1 MHMRSFIMISMLAAS
16 GIAVAQTADPLV
28 IVSPQDPA
36 TWQGGE
42 LDESLSC
49 EISKGS
55 IRWEH
60 AKSHSLT
67 FKGFPTN
74 WKGDWN
80 LLEVWL
86 YSPESFPQTR
96 FLLYIGSENN
106 SKSGPDYYSQ
116 QIRLDFKGWKRFIFP
131 LERLQRNRQP
141 VGFHHITDV
150 HFAATGFFNT
160 LNPKAVV
167 NVGSI
172 RLIQGE
178 VPPMPKGPR
187 LSDDAFYAALD
198 LDLQG
203 LEDVKAA
210 VEKRDYKQAGH
221 ALAAYLKQRE
231 TPRMPQMWKDRPTP
245 EERKPQYN
253 THPADEIVAHRLTSC
268 EFTHQFGERIEWLIN
283 PTPLK
288 YNEWTWQLN
297 RHPFWNTLVDAYWQT
312 GDEKYGKEF
321 VNQMRGWVEDCLVPE
336 AGSGNAPYSAWRTI
350 TTGIRTF
357 GPWPNC
363 FFRMLGSPV
372 FDDDSIVLMVKSF
385 YEHARHLR
393 ANPTRNNW
401 LAMEMNGLFHI
412 AVLFPEFKE
421 SQEWRDYAIGR
432 IYKEL
437 DLQVYPDGAQKEL
450 APGYHGVSLGN
461 FLGLYNI
468 GKLNNVK
475 MPEDYCQ
482 RLERMY
488 QYYMNIRMPDGRCP
502 ALNDSLWG
510 QTAGVLTN
518 GQRLFPNRTDFLY
531 AATYGAQGT
540 APSFTSVWMPYAGW
554 AVMRTG
560 WDTDAMY
567 MHVDVGPFGAGH
579 QHEDKLS
586 IIAAAYGRK
595 ILTEGAC
602 YAYDV
607 SQYRRYTLAAAAH
620 NIVNV
625 DGKPQHRRGKAEYN
639 VVEEPLQNR
648 WRSDD
653 VVDFIEGRYDEGFG
667 DNNDKTV
674 THYRAVLFVKPQ
686 YWLVFD
692 VLSPKDA
699 AEHAYES
706 MFHLANVEAVLNE
719 KTMAVRGC
727 DENVPNIAILPIK
740 ADGLT
745 ATIVKGKEDE
755 PAQGWELRSGYYDKH
770 AIPTALYN
778 RKAAGQWL
786 EPWLL
791 YPLKANETQP
801 PVQSLRMTTP
811 NTIELQFTD
820 GRVHVVELTL
830 DGDGISK
837 LSLILKRAD
846 GSIEAAANVE

>member
-1 MHMRSFIMISMLAAS
+1 MHLRSFVMISMLAVGS
-16 GIAVAQTADPLV
+16 MVAAQPKEPLV
-28 IVSPQDPA
+28 VVSPEGPA
-36 TWQGGE
+36 TWKGGT
-42 LDESLSC
+42 LDESQSC
-49 EISKGS
+49 EIAKGS

-60 AKSHSLT
+60 GKAASLS
-67 FKGFPTN
+67 FDNFPRN
-74 WKGDWN
+74 WAGGWN

-86 YSPESFPQTR
+86 YSPIFRPKTR
-96 FLLYIGSENN
+96 FLLYIGSENPQ
-106 SKSGPDYYSQ
+106 SDGPDYFSE
-116 QIRLDFKGWKRFIFP
+116 QIKLNFQGWKRFVFP
-131 LERLQRNRQP
+131 LERMLVTRSPIGFQR
-141 VGFHHITDV
+141 ITELR
-150 HFAATGFFNT
+150 FAASGFFNT
-160 LNPKAVV
+160 LNPAVV
-167 NVGSI
+167 VNIGPI
-172 RLIQGE
+172 RLLQGE
-178 VPPMPKGPR
+178 VPPLPKGPR
-187 LSDDAFYAALD
+187 VTDEEFYSSLELD
-198 LDLQG
+198 MKG

-210 VEKRDYKQAGH
+210 VKKHDYAQAGH
-221 ALAAYLKQRE
+221 AFATYLKQRE
-231 TPRMPQMWKDRPTP
+231 TPRMPLMWKDRPTP
-245 EERKPQYN
+245 EKRNPQFN

-268 EFTHQFGERIEWLIN
+268 EFTHQFGARIEWLIN

-297 RHPFWNTLVDAYWQT
+297 RHGAWKTLVDAYWQT
-312 GDEKYGKEF
+312 GDEKYGREF
-321 VNQMRGWVEDCLVPE
+321 VNQMRGWVEDCLVP
-336 AGSGNAPYSAWRTI
+336 ATGNGNVPYSAWRTI

-357 GPWPNC
+357 GVWPDC

-385 YEHARHLR
+385 YEHANHLR
-393 ANPTRNNW
+393 AYPTQNNW

-412 AVLFPEFKE
+412 AVLFPEFKD

-461 FLGLYNI
+461 FLGLYQI
-468 GKLNNVK
+468 GALNNVK

-510 QTAGVLTN
+510 QTANTLKN

-531 AATYGAQGT
+531 AATYGAEGT

-560 WDTDAMY
+560 WDNQAMY
-567 MHVDVGPFGAGH
+567 MHVDVGPFGAAH

-607 SQYRRYTLAAAAH
+607 SQYRRYTLGAAAH

-625 DGKPQHRRGKAEYN
+625 DGKPQHRRRRHEFN
-639 VVEEPLQNR
+639 VVDKPLQNR
-648 WRSDD
+648 WVTNDT
-653 VVDFIEGRYDEGFG
+653 VDFIEGRYDEGFG
-667 DNNDKTV
+667 DANDKTV
-674 THYRAVLFVKPQ
+674 THYRAVLFVKSQ
-686 YWLVFD
+686 YWLVLD
-692 VLSPKDA
+692 VLSPKDT

-706 MFHLANVEAVLNE
+706 MFHLANIEAVLDE
-719 KTMAVRGC
+719 KTMAIRGC
-727 DENVPNIAILPIK
+727 DADVANIAILPVK
-740 ADGLT
+740 SDGLT
-745 ATIVKGKEDE
+745 ANIVKGKEEE

-770 AIPTALYN
+770 PIPTVLYN

-791 YPLKANETQP
+791 YPLKPGETQP
-801 PVQSLRMTTP
+801 PVKSLRMTTP

-837 LSLILKRAD
+837 LNLIEKNV
-846 GSIEAAANVE
+846 GGTIEAAATVE